1 MKKNNTDPIL
11 QGMLLFLI
19 PGWGQMTHPDDAA
32 IKLQHAPMPVVSN
45 RVCQTKHWKS
55 PISSAGKTGVT
66 SAMLCA
72 GDAGKTKISG
82 CFGDSGGPF
91 VCRNTAGQWVQQ
103 GIVSWG
109 DTECSSKSHFT
120 VFARVSVFRQWIED
134 TISE

>member
-1 MKKNNTDPIL
+1 
-11 QGMLLFLI
+11 
-19 PGWGQMTHPDDAA
+19 MTHPDDAA
-32 IKLQHAPMPVVSN
+32 IKLQQAPMPVVSN
-45 RVCQTKHWKS
+45 RVCQTKHLES
-55 PISSAGKTGVT
+55 PISSAGKTAVT

-91 VCRNTAGQWVQQ
+91 VCQNTVGQWVQQ

-109 DTECSSKSHFT
+109 DTACSSKSHFT

-134 TISE
+134 TINE